1 MSEASSSSLPPH
13 EGNELESG
21 RPDHIGPYR
30 ILQVLGEG
38 GMGVVYEAEQT
49 VPVHRR
55 VALKVVRAGSETHD
69 VIARFDSERQAL
81 AVMSHESIAKVLDA
95 GTSENGRPYFVMEI
109 VRGIPI
115 TEFCDKH
122 KLSVRERV
130 ALFIPVCH
138 GVQHAHQKGVIHR
151 DLKPSNVL
159 VTEADDRPLPKIID
173 FGIAKATGQ
182 RLTDATLVTMIGQAI
197 GTPAYMSPEQADSAS
212 SDIDTRTDVYSL
224 GVMLYELLVGRLPED
239 PSETGLQ
246 QFLVR
251 LAMRETNPP
260 APSAKLTTL
269 VNDRESLATLRATD
283 VVGLRR
289 ALRGDLDWIVM
300 TAMDQDRNR
309 RYATVNALA
318 ADLARFLADEPVQ
331 ARPPAA
337 SYRMRKFVHRHKTGV
352 LAAAAAGI
360 ALLAGGTAAATGLVR
375 ATRANARATQEA
387 ATARQVSSFLV
398 GLFRLSSPDRARG
411 SAVTAREILDSGAAR
426 VRTELAD
433 QPAVQARLMNTIGDV
448 YQELGL
454 YPEAESLLVRSLA
467 ERERLPGD
475 NTRDVAANLTSLGR
489 LYSSDG
495 RYARAESTL
504 KRAAGISETLPAPRT
519 AYTDA
524 IEELAELYRQRGD
537 YARSDS
543 LSRLWL
549 AIAEQ
554 ALGSDDPDVINHLG
568 VLAASQA
575 EQGRP
580 VAAESLFRRVLA
592 LNERTAGPDA
602 ARTATAMNNLASAL
616 FEQGKLDEADSL
628 YKRGFAIDSA
638 RLGPDHPTIALD
650 LYNIANIQS
659 DRGNHERATA
669 LYERARRIWEKS
681 LGPEHPYVGAAL
693 TSMANSYSSMGRDS
707 AAVPL
712 LREALAI
719 RQKTLAPGHPFIAS
733 SYHELGVAEL
743 HMRQYEKAEADL
755 DTALALRRKALEP
768 TSYYTGETLEAL
780 ADLYA
785 ATDRYARADSAYRA
799 VLGIWDAS
807 GREDRAKR
815 RAATLKSYA
824 ALLKKS
830 GRSSNAKGPSTPDR

>member
-1 MSEASSSSLPPH
+1 
-13 EGNELESG
+13 
-21 RPDHIGPYR
+21 
-30 ILQVLGEG
+30 
-38 GMGVVYEAEQT
+38 MGVVYEAEQT
-49 VPVHRR
+49 APVHRR
-55 VALKVVRAGSETHD
+55 VALKVVRAGSETRD

-95 GTSENGRPYFVMEI
+95 GTSENGLPYFVMEI

-159 VTEADDRPLPKIID
+159 VTEADDRPVPKIID

-182 RLTDATLVTMIGQAI
+182 RLTDATFVTMIGEAM

-246 QFLVR
+246 QFLAR

-260 APSAKLTTL
+260 TPSARLTTL
-269 VNDRESLATLRATD
+269 VHERDTLATLRATD

-289 ALRGDLDWIVM
+289 ALRGDLDSIVM

-309 RYATVNALA
+309 RYETVNALA
-318 ADLARFLADEPVQ
+318 ADLARYLADEPVQ

-337 SYRMRKFVHRHKTGV
+337 SYRMRKFVRRHRTGV

-360 ALLAGGTAAATGLVR
+360 ALLAGGGAAATGLVR
-375 ATRANARATQEA
+375 ATRANARATREA

-398 GLFRLSSPDRARG
+398 GLFRLSSPDRTRG
-411 SAVTAREILDSGAAR
+411 SAITAREILDSGAAR
-426 VRTELAD
+426 VRTELAG

-467 ERERLPGD
+467 ERERLTGD
-475 NTRDVAANLTSLGR
+475 NTQDIAVNLTSLGR
-489 LYSSDG
+489 LYRSEG
-495 RYARAESTL
+495 RYALAESTV
-504 KRAAGISETLPAPRT
+504 KRAAAISEALPAPRT

-524 IEELAELYRQRGD
+524 IYELAEVYRQRGD
-537 YARSDS
+537 YANSDS
-543 LSRLWL
+543 LTRLLL
-549 AIAEQ
+549 AIMETT
-554 ALGSDDPDVINHLG
+554 LGPDAPDVIAQLSA
-568 VLAASQA
+568 LAASQA
-575 EQGRP
+575 EQGRFI
-580 VAAESLFRRVLA
+580 AAESLFRRVLA
-592 LNERTAGPDA
+592 SDERA
-602 ARTATAMNNLASAL
+602 AAPNASSTSVGLSNLAGAL
-616 FEQGKLDEADSL
+616 YEQGKLDEADSL
-628 YKRGFAIDSA
+628 YKRAFAIDSA
-638 RLGPDHPTIALD
+638 RLGPDHPTIAVD
-650 LYNIANIQS
+650 LYNIANIQN
-659 DRGNHERATA
+659 DRNNRERAIA
-669 LYERARRIWEKS
+669 LYERARRIWEKN

-693 TSMANSYSSMGRDS
+693 TSMANAYTSMGRDS
-707 AAVPL
+707 AAIPL
-712 LREALAI
+712 LAKALAI
-719 RQKTLAPGHPFIAS
+719 RQKTLEPDHPFIAT

-743 HMRQYEKAEADL
+743 HMQQYAKAEADL
-755 DTALALRRKALEP
+755 DTALALRRKVLEP
-768 TSYYTGETLEAL
+768 NSYYTGETVEAL

-785 ATDRYARADSAYRA
+785 ATNRYARADSAYRA
-799 VLGIWDAS
+799 ALGIWDAS

-824 ALLKKS
+824 ALLMKQ
-830 GRSSNAKGPSTPDR
+830 GRSSEVEALTK